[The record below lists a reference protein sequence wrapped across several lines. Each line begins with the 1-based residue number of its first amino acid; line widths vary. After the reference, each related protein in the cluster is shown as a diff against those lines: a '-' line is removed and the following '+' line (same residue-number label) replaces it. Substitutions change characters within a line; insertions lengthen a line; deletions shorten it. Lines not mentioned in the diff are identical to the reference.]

1 MSGGMVRRARN
12 RLHRF
17 YLIRPREN
25 VDIDELAERLISLK
39 NVVEVLVTDGDYG
52 FVVKTRFLEER
63 DNHEAERYIQNN
75 IDRKFGTVT
84 SHYQYKK

>member
-1 MSGGMVRRARN
+1 MVRRARN

-52 FVVKTRFLEER
+52 FLVKTRFSKER
-63 DNHEAERYIQNN
+63 DISEAERYIQNN

-84 SHYQYKK
+84 SHYQYTKPK

>member
-1 MSGGMVRRARN
+1 MVRRARN

-25 VDIDELAERLISLK
+25 ANIDELAERLISLK

-52 FVVKTRFLEER
+52 FLVKTRFSKEK
-63 DNHEAERYIQNN
+63 DISEAERYIQNN